1 MTFTRPP
8 AVAFW
13 CWIRPCWIFPRPA
26 SGSGLQTV
34 DRRATFCPIRS
45 GGKFAVSGSTARAL
59 RAGFSATIA
68 AEYDFSGGRRC
79 RHPSDRVIMQ
89 AEQLKDL
96 VISALEDVKAQDV
109 SVIDVRNRT
118 SVTDYMV
125 LASGTSNR
133 HVKSLAESVVAE
145 AKEQGVRA
153 SNVEGSNVSD
163 WILVD
168 LGDVVVHVMMP
179 ATREFYD
186 LERLWRDAPDLGVA
200 GSE

>member
-1 MTFTRPP
+1 
-8 AVAFW
+8 
-13 CWIRPCWIFPRPA
+13 
-26 SGSGLQTV
+26 
-34 DRRATFCPIRS
+34 
-45 GGKFAVSGSTARAL
+45 
-59 RAGFSATIA
+59 
-68 AEYDFSGGRRC
+68 
-79 RHPSDRVIMQ
+79 MQ

-96 VISALEDVKAQDV
+96 VVKALDDVKAQDI
-109 SVIDVRNRT
+109 SVIDVRDRT

-133 HVKSLAESVVAE
+133 HVKSLADSVVTE
-145 AKEQGVRA
+145 ARDNGVRTA
-153 SNVEGSNVSD
+153 NVEGGNVSD

-186 LERLWRDAPDLGVA
+186 LERFWRDAPDLGAA

>member
-1 MTFTRPP
+1 
-8 AVAFW
+8 
-13 CWIRPCWIFPRPA
+13 
-26 SGSGLQTV
+26 
-34 DRRATFCPIRS
+34 
-45 GGKFAVSGSTARAL
+45 
-59 RAGFSATIA
+59 
-68 AEYDFSGGRRC
+68 
-79 RHPSDRVIMQ
+79 MQ

-133 HVKSLAESVVAE
+133 HVKSLAESVLAE
-145 AKEQGVRA
+145 AKEQGVRTG
-153 SNVEGSNVSD
+153 NVEGGNVSD

>member
-1 MTFTRPP
+1 
-8 AVAFW
+8 
-13 CWIRPCWIFPRPA
+13 
-26 SGSGLQTV
+26 
-34 DRRATFCPIRS
+34 
-45 GGKFAVSGSTARAL
+45 
-59 RAGFSATIA
+59 
-68 AEYDFSGGRRC
+68 
-79 RHPSDRVIMQ
+79 MQ
-89 AEQLKDL
+89 AEQLREL
-96 VISALEDVKAQDV
+96 VVNALENIKAQDV
-109 SVIDVRNRT
+109 SVIDVRDRT

-133 HVKSLAESVVAE
+133 HVKSLADSVVSE

-153 SNVEGSNVSD
+153 GNVEGSGVSD

-186 LERLWRDAPDLGVA
+186 LERLWRDAPNLGVA

>member
-1 MTFTRPP
+1 
-8 AVAFW
+8 
-13 CWIRPCWIFPRPA
+13 
-26 SGSGLQTV
+26 
-34 DRRATFCPIRS
+34 
-45 GGKFAVSGSTARAL
+45 
-59 RAGFSATIA
+59 
-68 AEYDFSGGRRC
+68 
-79 RHPSDRVIMQ
+79 MQ

-96 VISALEDVKAQDV
+96 VVKALDDVKAQDI
-109 SVIDVRNRT
+109 SVIDVRDRT

-133 HVKSLAESVVAE
+133 HVKSLADSVVTE
-145 AKEQGVRA
+145 ARDNGVRTA
-153 SNVEGSNVSD
+153 SVEGGNVSD

-186 LERLWRDAPDLGVA
+186 LERFWRDAPDLGAA